1 MSTVREQ
8 KAIREK
14 NNLRKNKVNKD
25 AISITSAL
33 IDCIILKKKKKK
45 VSNYLKVLS
54 CTYLGDKL
62 NSETFQRT
70 NGPPEVCHGRGSCL

>member
-1 MSTVREQ
+1 MSTVQEQ
-8 KAIREK
+8 KAIQEK
-14 NNLRKNKVNKD
+14 NNLRKKMVNKD
-25 AISITSAL
+25 AISKTSAL
-33 IDCIILKKKKKK
+33 IDCIILKKKEEE
-45 VSNYLKVLS
+45 SNYLKVLR